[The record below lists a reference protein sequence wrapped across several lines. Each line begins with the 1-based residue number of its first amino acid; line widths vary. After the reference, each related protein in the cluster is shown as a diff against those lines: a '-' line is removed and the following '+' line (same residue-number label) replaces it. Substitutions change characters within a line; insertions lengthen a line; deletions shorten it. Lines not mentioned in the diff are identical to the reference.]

1 MYPFSRLSSK
11 YSLRTFCSFGES
23 GYTLLLIT
31 FGAFRVNSILWSQ
44 GRWGGNWR
52 ASCSENTFQCR
63 LKAAGTDSS
72 VLTLVSS
79 YAFSAICCAIVVF
92 LIFIGSGSK
101 TSIVMMSSSPS
112 SNWAM
117 ATVCTC
123 CRNSFCV
130 SLPLINVSALKRDPS
145 TRPSGQLISGLKV
158 ANQGYPKM
166 NRSPPRFVT
175 KNLVLSCFLS
185 RNTNRSQ
192 QWVMLPERFKVPSMF
207 LTVQMLSSF
216 WVPNRSLVT
225 IL

>member
-31 FGAFRVNSILWSQ
+31 FGAFGVNSILWSQ
-44 GRWGGNWR
+44 DRWGGNCQ

-72 VLTLVSS
+72 ILTLVPS
-79 YAFSAICCAIVVF
+79 YAFSAICCTKVVF

-101 TSIVMMSSSPS
+101 TSMVIMSSSPS
-112 SNWAM
+112 SNWAI

-123 CRNSFCV
+123 CRNSFWV
-130 SLPLINVSALKRDPS
+130 NFPLINISALKRDPS
-145 TRPSGQLISGLKV
+145 TCPSGQLMSGLKV
-158 ANQGYPKM
+158 ASQGYPKM

-185 RNTNRSQ
+185 RDTSKSQ

-207 LTVQMLSSF
+207 LTVRMLSSF
-216 WVPNRSLVT
+216 
-225 IL
+225 